1 MLADVMVASMT
12 KAIAVVASKR
22 IKTTAGKGSAEDVG
36 LINGRIWVVIS

>member
-1 MLADVMVASMT
+1 MLTNIVVASMT

-22 IKTTAGKGSAEDVG
+22 VKTTAGKGSAEDVG